1 MNLNRRN
8 FLRGSTLLGAGAL
21 ASRTARAQHEQHQKH
36 GQPQKPK
43 TPPPKAPP
51 QPEAPLVMNK
61 PSSGPAFV
69 PVETPDVPKLPWTME
84 NGVKVFHLTAEVVKR
99 EFLPAS
105 EMGSARVADVW
116 GFNGSMPGPTIEVN
130 EGDRVRIIFHNN
142 LPEGITIHW
151 HGVEVPIEMDGMP
164 FISQPI
170 VEPCGMYTYEFTIK
184 QNGTFFYHS
193 HMAMQEMMGLIGLF
207 IMHPK
212 TPHEPRVDKDFG
224 LILQEW
230 AILPNNSVPNSM
242 AMEFNWLTINGKAGP
257 ATTPMIVKLGERVR
271 IRMVNLGMDH
281 HPMHIHGTQFYVTGT
296 EGGRVPET
304 AWFPNNTVLVGVA
317 QARDIEFDAVNPGDW
332 MLHCHLPHHM
342 MNQMVSMVGPMATAG
357 SGAQTGKGMEE
368 GMGIIRGSNALS
380 DDLAPGLGRGLGPTV
395 ERERQLSNLVG
406 QQQPQQ
412 SGQPH
417 TGHAPAS
424 PPQTPQGGHQHGV
437 MSVDEA
443 DRRRVPGYPQD
454 MHMIMDEAVAKPET
468 YGLAPGWSGAIVGMM
483 TLVRVLPSDKYEEVM
498 TKVREGRREKP
509 PQAQPAHKHGG

>member
-21 ASRTARAQHEQHQKH
+21 ASHTAQAQHEQHQQH

-43 TPPPKAPP
+43 APPPKAPP
-51 QPEAPLVMNK
+51 LPEAPPVMKK

-69 PVETPDVPKLPWTME
+69 PVETPDVPKLPWAME
-84 NGVKVFHLTAEVVKR
+84 DGVKVFHLTAEVVKR

-116 GFNGSMPGPTIEVN
+116 GFNGSMPGPTIEVY

-151 HGVEVPIEMDGMP
+151 HGVEVPIEMDGTP

-170 VEPCGMYTYEFTIK
+170 VEPCGMYTYEFTIR

-281 HPMHIHGTQFYVTGT
+281 HPIHLHGVQFYVTGT

-317 QARDIEFDAVNPGDW
+317 QARDIEFNAVNPGDW

-342 MNQMVSMVGPMATAG
+342 MNQMVSMVGPRATAG
-357 SGAQTGKGMEE
+357 FGAQTGKGMEE
-368 GMGIIRGSNALS
+368 GMGIIRDSNALS
-380 DDLAPGLGRGLGPTV
+380 SDLAPGLGRGLGPTV
-395 ERERQLSNLVG
+395 EREKQISNLVG
-406 QQQPQQ
+406 QQQPPQAA
-412 SGQPH
+412 QPH
-417 TGHAPAS
+417 TGRS
-424 PPQTPQGGHQHGV
+424 PTSPQQGGQQHGA
-437 MSVDEA
+437 MTVDESE
-443 DRRRVPGYPQD
+443 RRRVPGYPQD
-454 MHMIMDEAVAKPET
+454 MAMVMDEAVAKPET
-468 YGLAPGWSGAIVGMM
+468 YGLAPGWSGAVVGMM

-498 TKVREGRREKP
+498 ARVREGRREKP
-509 PQAQPAHKHGG
+509 PQAQPVHQHGG